1 MPEHQT
7 TSGVLDPL
15 AHQFDDLEQ
24 QHDASYF
31 GMWIFLATEI
41 MFFGGMFASYTIYRH
56 EYFSAFEAGSRLLNW
71 RFGAANTAVLICSS
85 LTMALA
91 VRAAQMGKRKALI
104 TFLLLTIVLGMAF
117 LGIKFTFEWTRDWN
131 EHIVPGINFA
141 PQGETLKQLQDAKV
155 ALPHVEL
162 FMFFYFAMTGFHALH
177 MIVGVG
183 LLTVL
188 TIMAKQGRFS
198 PQRFNPVEGSG
209 LYWHFVDIV
218 WIFLFPLLYLIGGT
232 H

>member
-1 MPEHQT
+1 
-7 TSGVLDPL
+7 
-15 AHQFDDLEQ
+15 
-24 QHDASYF
+24 
-31 GMWIFLATEI
+31 
-41 MFFGGMFASYTIYRH
+41 
-56 EYFSAFEAGSRLLNW
+56 
-71 RFGAANTAVLICSS
+71 
-85 LTMALA
+85 
-91 VRAAQMGKRKALI
+91 MGKRKALI
-104 TFLLLTIVLGMAF
+104 TFLLLTILLGMAF

-141 PQGETLKQLQDAKV
+141 PQGETLKQLQEARV

>member
-1 MPEHQT
+1 MSEHQA

-24 QHDASYF
+24 QHEASYF

-41 MFFGGMFASYTIYRH
+41 MFFGGMFAGYTIYRH
-56 EYFSAFEAGSRLLNW
+56 EYFSAFEAGSRLLDW

-91 VRAAQMGKRKALI
+91 VRAAQMGQRKALI
-104 TFLLLTIVLGMAF
+104 TFLLLTMVLGMAF
-117 LGIKFTFEWTRDWN
+117 LGIKFTFEWTRDWH

-177 MIVGVG
+177 MIVGIG

-188 TIMAKQGRFS
+188 TIMANQGRFS

>member
-1 MPEHQT
+1 MSEHQA

-41 MFFGGMFASYTIYRH
+41 MFFGGMFAGYTIYRH
-56 EYFSAFEAGSRLLNW
+56 EYFSAFEAGSRLLDW
-71 RFGAANTAVLICSS
+71 KFGAANTIVLICSS

-91 VRAAQMGKRKALI
+91 VRAAQMGQRKALI

-117 LGIKFTFEWTRDWN
+117 LGVKFTFEWTRDWH

-141 PQGETLKQLQDAKV
+141 PQGKTLTQLQDAKV

-177 MIVGVG
+177 MIVGIG

-188 TIMAKQGRFS
+188 TIMANQGRFS